1 MAAYNLTPYP
11 LSMVICD
18 ACHRDP
24 GTGKFFLLGL
34 FSAIS
39 APSFP
44 FSHSQLV
51 VYTSVTDG
59 LGIVDLKLQFV
70 EVSNDDEVLVEL
82 SQEANFDDPRMVAE
96 AVYIFQGLPIPRPGE
111 YRFKL
116 FANNEFLIERR
127 VLVNEIKN
135 EELSHE

>member
-1 MAAYNLTPYP
+1 
-11 LSMVICD
+11 MVICD

-34 FSAIS
+34 FSTIGAT
-39 APSFP
+39 SFP
-44 FSHSQLV
+44 FNHVQLV
-51 VYTSVTDG
+51 VYTAVTDG
-59 LGIVDLKLQFV
+59 LGKVVLKLQFV
-70 EVSNDDEVLVEL
+70 EVSNEDDVLAET

-96 AVYIFQGLPIPRPGE
+96 SVYMLLGLPIPRPGE

-116 FANNEFLIERR
+116 FANDEFLIERR
-127 VLVNEIKN
+127 VLVNAIKN